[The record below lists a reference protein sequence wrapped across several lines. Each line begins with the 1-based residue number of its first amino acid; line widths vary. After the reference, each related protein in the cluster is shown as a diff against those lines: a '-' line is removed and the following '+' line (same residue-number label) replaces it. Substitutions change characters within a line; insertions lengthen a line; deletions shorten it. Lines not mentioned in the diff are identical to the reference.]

1 MSPNGVTEAF
11 LRPFRFLFCDFLL
24 SKFFTVEM
32 YIYAFRDCIPC
43 WRCVLFMCIAEMV
56 ERDGVGYDV
65 RQWQVF
71 GVTG

>member
-1 MSPNGVTEAF
+1 
-11 LRPFRFLFCDFLL
+11 
-24 SKFFTVEM
+24 M

-43 WRCVLFMCIAEMV
+43 WRCALFMCIAEMV

>member
-43 WRCVLFMCIAEMV
+43 WRCALFMCIAEMV

>member
-1 MSPNGVTEAF
+1 MGPDGVTGAV
-11 LRPFRFLFCDFLL
+11 LHRLRFLFRDFLL

-32 YIYAFRDCIPC
+32 YIYAFRDCGMRQGC
-43 WRCVLFMCIAEMV
+43 VVRRCMDVMV
-56 ERDGVGYDV
+56 GRNGVGYDV

>member
-1 MSPNGVTEAF
+1 MSPDGVTGAV
-11 LRPFRFLFCDFLL
+11 LRRFRFLFRDFLL

-32 YIYAFRDCIPC
+32 CIYAFRDCIPC
-43 WRCVLFMCIAEMV
+43 WRCALFMCIAEMV
-56 ERDGVGYDV
+56 GRDGVGYGV

>member
-1 MSPNGVTEAF
+1 MV
-11 LRPFRFLFCDFLL
+11 LRERFCADFVFCFAIFCCQN
-24 SKFFTVEM
+24 FFTVEM

-43 WRCVLFMCIAEMV
+43 WRCALFMCIAEMV

-65 RQWQVF
+65 RQWQLF

>member
-1 MSPNGVTEAF
+1 MSPDGVTGAV
-11 LRPFRFLFCDFLL
+11 LRRFRFLFCYFLL

-43 WRCVLFMCIAEMV
+43 WRCALFICIAEMV
-56 ERDGVGYDV
+56 GRDGVGYDV

-71 GVTG
+71 GATG

>member
-1 MSPNGVTEAF
+1 MSPDGFTGAG

-43 WRCVLFMCIAEMV
+43 WLCALCRCIAETAG
-56 ERDGVGYDV
+56 RNGVGHAG
-65 RQWQVF
+65 RQKLV
-71 GVTG
+71 V